1 MVFNCHYGSV
11 LLRVAARRDEAVCAE
26 VSQKCNDRRRRSST
40 QAADDSGRAR
50 RVLLLLTMN
59 AQPGMLLGDSV
70 RLDRHLS
77 DGGMAI
83 LWLAERVGR
92 GGRVVVKFLSP
103 TIVHEPG
110 AVERL
115 RREAEIASRLRDP
128 HIVRIYEFVEEP
140 APCLV
145 MEWLDGEDLATRL
158 ARDGPLSLDE
168 TCDIVQ
174 QAASALESAHAVG
187 VIH

>member
-1 MVFNCHYGSV
+1 
-11 LLRVAARRDEAVCAE
+11 
-26 VSQKCNDRRRRSST
+26 
-40 QAADDSGRAR
+40 
-50 RVLLLLTMN
+50 
-59 AQPGMLLGDSV
+59 MLLGDSV

-140 APCLV
+140 APASSLYHIV
-145 MEWLDGEDLATRL
+145 GAVAALKHSLAAREPAIPL
-158 ARDGPLSLDE
+158 AA
-168 TCDIVQ
+168 Q
-174 QAASALESAHAVG
+174 
-187 VIH
+187 